1 METASFPEEERR
13 GKDIVDSG
21 TGFVR
26 SGNLV
31 APIINPSNVKTNCE
45 LREML

>member
-21 TGFVR
+21 TGFVK
-26 SGNLV
+26 SENLV
-31 APIINPSNVKTNCE
+31 APHKKTAPFQERLCINF
-45 LREML
+45 